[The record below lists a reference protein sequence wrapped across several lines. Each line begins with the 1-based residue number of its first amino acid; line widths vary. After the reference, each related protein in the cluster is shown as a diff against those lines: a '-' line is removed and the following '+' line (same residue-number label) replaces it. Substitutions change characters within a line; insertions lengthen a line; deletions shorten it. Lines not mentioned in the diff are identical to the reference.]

1 MNKEEITETPKS
13 RLVIRYIGKKC
24 LPYFATKQ
32 EERKS
37 TKGEKGGK
45 EIEYLSF
52 TIKSAQMTPSLD
64 LSWQLGLRHS
74 HHRMLFGDRHTRY
87 KSGFYLLIAFF
98 GLVLDSREMKGLIYQ
113 SQLYPNG

>member
-13 RLVIRYIGKKC
+13 GLVIRYIGKKC

-32 EERKS
+32 EERVP
-37 TKGEKGGK
+37 KGEKKGK
-45 EIEYLSF
+45 GKEYLSF

-74 HHRMLFGDRHTRY
+74 RHRMLFGGQTH
-87 KSGFYLLIAFF
+87 
-98 GLVLDSREMKGLIYQ
+98 
-113 SQLYPNG
+113 